1 MVRSQYKF
9 NAETLLFEVTHISRG
24 MKLKRFLC
32 GFLVSVL
39 LTVGY
44 YMIYIQYFDTPHLLS
59 MRRDNADLLVK
70 YDLLNK
76 RFEEAN
82 GFLTQ
87 IQRRDNNVYRA
98 TFGLEIIPLSIR
110 DAGFGGVD
118 KYSHLEKSN
127 YASTLIQTSQQLD
140 ILLKKAYIQSISFD
154 TITKL
159 AAMTE
164 QMSYCV
170 PAIQPVSSD
179 KMRIT
184 DGFRFR
190 INPVDGRPQHHKGID
205 IGIPVGTPI
214 FATGNGVIETTKY
227 SFLGY
232 GNCVVI
238 NHGFGYSTLYAHLYK
253 IMVSEGQTVKR
264 GEQIG
269 LSGNTGKST
278 APHLHY
284 EVLYRSKPQN
294 PVNYFSNDIDIDE
307 YEKIIANAQENKE
320 FD

>member
-1 MVRSQYKF
+1 MARSHYRL
-9 NAETLLFEVTHISRG
+9 NAETLLFEVTHISG
-24 MKLKRFLC
+24 GVKFKRFVY
-32 GFLVSVL
+32 GFLVSL
-39 LTVGY
+39 LLAVGY
-44 YMIYIQYFDTPHLLS
+44 YMIYIQYFATPHLLS
-59 MRRDNADLLVK
+59 MRRSNADLLVK

-76 RFEEAN
+76 RFEDAN
-82 GFLTQ
+82 AFLSQ

-98 TFGLEIIPLSIR
+98 TFGLDIIPSSIR

-118 KYSHLEKSN
+118 RYSYLEESN
-127 YASTLIQTSQQLD
+127 HASILIPTSQQLD

-154 TITKL
+154 TIAKL

-170 PAIQPVSSD
+170 PAIQPVPAN

-190 INPVDGRPQHHKGID
+190 INPVDGRPQYHNGID
-205 IGIPVGTPI
+205 IGMPTGTPI
-214 FATGNGVIETTKY
+214 FAAGNGVVETVKY
-227 SFLGY
+227 TFVGY
-232 GNCVVI
+232 GNHVII
-238 NHGFGYSTLYAHLYK
+238 NHGFGYSTTYAHLHK
-253 IMVSEGQTVKR
+253 IMVSEGQSVKR

-284 EVLYRSKPQN
+284 EVRYRGKPQN
-294 PVNYFSNDIDIDE
+294 PMNYFSSDIDIDE